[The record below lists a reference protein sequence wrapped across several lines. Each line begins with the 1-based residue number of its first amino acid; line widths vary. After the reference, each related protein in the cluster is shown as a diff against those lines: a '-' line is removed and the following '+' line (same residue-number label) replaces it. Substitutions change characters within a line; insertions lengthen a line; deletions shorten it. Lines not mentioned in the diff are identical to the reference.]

1 MKTTTLCSTVVA
13 AALLSTSLLSQQEPA
28 ALTFPQPSP
37 AATITQ
43 RVGLTD
49 IEIKYC
55 RPSAKGR
62 AIFGGLVPYGELWRT
77 GANAATTISFSTDVK
92 LEGQPV
98 PAGAYSL
105 FTIPD
110 AKEWT
115 VILNTVVEQSGTYEY
130 DQSKDLLRVK
140 VKPVA
145 LPAPVE
151 TFRIAIDELKGGAA
165 TLSLAWEQTAVPLK
179 LDTDLVALLVPRIQ
193 AAMAGE
199 GKKPYFQAAMFYYE
213 NGLDLKLATQWIEA
227 AVQEQP
233 DAVWMVYRKGLILA
247 KAGDKPGAL
256 AAANRSLEL
265 AKQAGGSLGAEYTR
279 LNEQLIASL
288 K

>member
-1 MKTTTLCSTVVA
+1 MKTTVIASTVVA
-13 AALLSTSLLSQQEPA
+13 AALISTSLLSQQEPG
-28 ALTFPQPSP
+28 ALAFPAPSP
-37 AATITQ
+37 AATINQ

-49 IEIKYC
+49 IEIKYS

-62 AIFGGLVPYGELWRT
+62 VIFGGLVPWGELWRT
-77 GANAATTISFSTDVK
+77 GANAATTIRFSTDVK
-92 LEGQPV
+92 LAGQPV
-98 PAGAYSL
+98 PAGTYAL

-115 VILNTVVEQSGTYEY
+115 VVLNTVAEQSGTYEY

-151 TFRIAIDELKGGAA
+151 TFRIAVDELRGGSALL
-165 TLSLAWEQTAVPLK
+165 TLAWEKTAVPVPI
-179 LDTDLVALLVPRIQ
+179 DTDLVALLVPQIQ
-193 AAMAGE
+193 AAMTGE

-213 NGLDLKLATQWIEA
+213 NDLDLKLATEWIDA
-227 AVQEQP
+227 ALKEQP

-265 AKQAGGSLGAEYTR
+265 AKKAGGALGEEYTR
-279 LNEQLIASL
+279 LSEELVAKLQ
-288 K
+288 